1 VRAPSWCTPIRAF
14 TAAARRRGLPGRF
27 AAAVR
32 RGRRPIAVLGTIAVT
47 LTALWIAARGIDPA
61 SLAATFRG
69 VRWEWVGAG
78 AAANA
83 VQVLMFGAAWRI
95 GLVEGGVG
103 SVPLRHVIS
112 AAWIGKAGNAVL
124 PARMGEV
131 ARVMVV
137 RRHVRREPGMIAR
150 IAGTLVAQRVLSSL
164 ATFVVVV
171 LVAASMPLPVPV
183 PALRWLAVG
192 AVVALV
198 VTVLVASRYRFGAR
212 VRRKIPHR
220 LRGVLESVID
230 GAAILRARGPAARSL
245 GMHLVAVIAQLTT
258 VGCLLQ
264 AFGVAAPA
272 SAPLLVLAMVML
284 AGVLPASPGGI
295 GVTQAAIV
303 VPLGATYHVSANLAL
318 AFALGLQATIVVVA
332 VIGGL
337 AGLAHQRLSR
347 PQVAGAP

>member
-1 VRAPSWCTPIRAF
+1 
-14 TAAARRRGLPGRF
+14 
-27 AAAVR
+27 
-32 RGRRPIAVLGTIAVT
+32 VLGTIAVT
-47 LTALWIAARGIDPA
+47 LVALWIAARGVDPS
-61 SLAATFRG
+61 SLADTFRG
-69 VRWEWVGAG
+69 VRWEWVAAG

-83 VQVLMFGAAWRI
+83 VQVLMFGFAWRT

-112 AAWIGKAGNAVL
+112 ATWIGKAGNALL
-124 PARMGEV
+124 PARLGEV
-131 ARVMVV
+131 ARVMVI
-137 RRHVRREPGMIAR
+137 RRHVCRERGTIAR
-150 IAGTLVAQRVLSSL
+150 VAGTLVAQRVLSSL
-164 ATFVVVV
+164 ATFIVVV
-171 LVAASMPLPVPV
+171 LVATSMPLPVPV

-192 AVVALV
+192 AVLALV
-198 VTVLVASRYRFGAR
+198 VTVIVASRYRLGAR
-212 VRRKIPHR
+212 ARRKVPRR
-220 LRGVLESVID
+220 LQGVLGSVID
-230 GAAILRARGPAARSL
+230 GAGILRERGPAARSL
-245 GMHLVAVIAQLTT
+245 GMHVVAVVAQLTT
-258 VGCLLQ
+258 LGCLLH

-272 SAPLLVLAMVML
+272 TAPLVVLAMVML

-347 PQVAGAP
+347 PHIAGTP